1 MPRLEKIENNVYKPC
16 TYCTYDPKS
25 DGEYQDLVTR
35 LSDANQRKGNGNG
48 HGKDDK
54 NKYQKYSFFKPQ
66 KLNSEI
72 PNWINQKC
80 INKANNS
87 FWNVFLK

>member
-35 LSDANQRKGNGNG
+35 LSGNQRKGNGNG
-48 HGKDDK
+48 HGKDYK
-54 NKYQKYSFFKPQ
+54 VPFKRKPWGLRP
-66 KLNSEI
+66 KIHMILIEI
-72 PNWINQKC
+72 K
-80 INKANNS
+80 
-87 FWNVFLK
+87 